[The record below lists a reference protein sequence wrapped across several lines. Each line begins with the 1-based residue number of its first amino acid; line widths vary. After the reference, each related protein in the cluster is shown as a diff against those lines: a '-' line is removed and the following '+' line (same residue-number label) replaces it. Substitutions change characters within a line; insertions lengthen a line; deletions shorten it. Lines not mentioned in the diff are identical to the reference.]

1 MVMLSAGILL
11 WAVVHLIPGPAHTI
25 RQKIIAAIG
34 EKPYKGV
41 FSLTLLLALA
51 LIIFGWRSTE
61 PQLVYLP
68 PAWGGLAA
76 ILLMPVAIFLF
87 GASHARTRVK
97 RFIRHPQL
105 SGVVTWSVA
114 HLLANGDDRS
124 LLLFGGLGIWALL
137 EIAVINGREGAWI
150 KPEAPPVATEI
161 KLLVITIVVFAVLL
175 YLHPKFAGVAALQL

>member
-1 MVMLSAGILL
+1 MVMLSAGVLL
-11 WAVVHLIPGPAHTI
+11 WAVVHLIPGPGQTI
-25 RQKIIAAIG
+25 RQRIIAAIG

-41 FSLTLLLALA
+41 FSIALLLGLA

-76 ILLMPVAIFLF
+76 VILMPVAVFLF

-97 RFIRHPQL
+97 RLIRHPQL
-105 SGVVTWSVA
+105 SGVAAWSAA
-114 HLLANGDDRS
+114 HLLANGDNRS
-124 LLLFGGLGIWALL
+124 LLLFGGLGLWALL
-137 EIAVINGREGAWI
+137 EMVVINSREGAWI
-150 KPEAPPVATEI
+150 RPEAPPVATEI
-161 KLLVITIVVFAVLL
+161 RLLAIAITVFAVLV